1 MSEEVSNVRSN
12 KRPFAAKEG
21 KETKRQRRKKQEDSL
36 SQKAI
41 ACMEGA
47 SDRFMAKKDADDI
60 FGEYVMSE
68 VRAMHNVEMKRW
80 VKFRRIQSLLFSAHS
95 GMGSPQMTQSLL
107 PQQFTPPSIR
117 GPWDASQSS
126 LAADWNATPSNTP
139 STPSLSGENSAEY
152 NEF

>member
-1 MSEEVSNVRSN
+1 
-12 KRPFAAKEG
+12 
-21 KETKRQRRKKQEDSL
+21 
-36 SQKAI
+36 
-41 ACMEGA
+41 MEGT

-60 FGEYVMSE
+60 FSEYVMSE

-117 GPWDASQSS
+117 GPWDAPQSS
-126 LAADWNATPSNTP
+126 LAADWNATHSNTP